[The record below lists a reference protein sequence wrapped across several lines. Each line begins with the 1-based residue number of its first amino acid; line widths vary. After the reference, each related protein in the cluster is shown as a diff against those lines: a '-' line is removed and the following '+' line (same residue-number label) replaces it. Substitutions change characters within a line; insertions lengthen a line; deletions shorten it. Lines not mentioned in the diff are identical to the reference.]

1 MQNLV
6 ILGATGSIGRQT
18 AEVAEAAPDR
28 LRVLGLAARRNVD
41 GMEALVARL
50 SPRWVVMAERE
61 AAERLKPRVP
71 STVAVDAGQDALVE
85 RLGGLSRDAAVVA
98 AMSGF
103 QGLRPTLAAAEAG
116 ARVCVANK
124 ETLVAAGGLL
134 RAAVTRGG
142 ARLLPVDSE
151 HSALL
156 QALGDP
162 PAPFWRLW
170 LTCSGGPFRGWSRTE
185 LERVRV
191 DDALRHPVWRMGV
204 KNTLDS
210 ATLMNKGLEVIEA
223 HVLFDAP
230 FDRIGVVVHPEGVV
244 HSMVEFR
251 DGSVIAQMGS
261 PDMRLPIQ
269 VALSWPERWEGA
281 AERLDWGRARQLTF
295 EPPDTETF
303 PAIDVA
309 RHAGELGGTAPAVL
323 NAANEVAIQRFL
335 AGHIGF
341 LDIVRLV
348 ADVLAQHVPEPAGSL
363 AQVEAAD
370 AWARRRAESWR
381 R

>member
-85 RLGGLSRDAAVVA
+85 RLGGLSRDAVVVA